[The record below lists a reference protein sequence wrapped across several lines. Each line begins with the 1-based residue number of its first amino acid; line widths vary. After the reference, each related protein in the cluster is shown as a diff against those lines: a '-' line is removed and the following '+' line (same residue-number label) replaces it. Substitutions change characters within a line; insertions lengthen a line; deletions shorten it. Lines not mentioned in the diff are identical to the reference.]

1 MKYNNV
7 KQGKKKEILHQIS
20 KRKN

>member
-1 MKYNNV
+1 MKYDNI
-7 KQGKKKEILHQIS
+7 KQGEKKETLHQIS